1 MNGWIAKGCRAE
13 YLGATLGDSVSFLFQ
28 YVCQLKR
35 QWRRIIVGSNLA
47 LLRFGNKKH
56 KTIELLWLCLQVPV
70 GTMAAIFVEAKA
82 KRCRLIYFDGR
93 QRRRNKSPLLKIK
106 TPHLMLQ
113 NGGRCN
119 SVELISLADILSVR
133 TLSNLIWLHSKNIV
147 HFIIIME
154 NMHWLI
160 NYWPSFADLRQF
172 LTHFDQIWSILVNY
186 WPLFADFGRFP
197 QISVLFRPFFTYFSQ
212 LLVKFGWFASI
223 SGPFWSNLVG
233 FGRFLTHFC
242 RFFIIE
248 TWMCN
253 QSWLHSKN
261 TGNFIIILENMH

>member
-35 QWRRIIVGSNLA
+35 QRWRIIVGSNLA

-133 TLSNLIWLHSKNIV
+133 TLSNLIWLHSKNIG

-186 WPLFADFGRFP
+186 WPLFADFGRFRSYFGHFSP
-197 QISVLFRPFFTYFSQ
+197 ILVNYWSSLADLRRLVAHFVQIWSVLVDF
-212 LLVKFGWFASI
+212 
-223 SGPFWSNLVG
+223 
-233 FGRFLTHFC
+233 
-242 RFFIIE
+242 
-248 TWMCN
+248 
-253 QSWLHSKN
+253 
-261 TGNFIIILENMH
+261 